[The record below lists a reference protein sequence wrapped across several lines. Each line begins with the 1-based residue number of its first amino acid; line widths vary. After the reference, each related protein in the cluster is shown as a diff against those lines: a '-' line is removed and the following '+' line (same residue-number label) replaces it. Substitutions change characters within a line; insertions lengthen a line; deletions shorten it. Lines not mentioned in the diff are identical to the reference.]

1 MLIRRSERIRK
12 PVLAAPFQCPDR
24 PEKFDTPSSESTGA
38 CQQLPPMS
46 EVVWIVLDSELENT
60 GYSEVIRSAAQWT
73 VGGVSG
79 NLRSLIGEWKHSQR
93 VGCRCS
99 SQQESVYPSQRPCEW
114 EGSRY

>member
-12 PVLAAPFQCPDR
+12 PELAAPFQCPDR

-38 CQQLPPMS
+38 RQQLPPMS

-73 VGGVSG
+73 AMWGYLPLAPAGTATAG
-79 NLRSLIGEWKHSQR
+79 FRQAR
-93 VGCRCS
+93 
-99 SQQESVYPSQRPCEW
+99 
-114 EGSRY
+114 